1 MLRFAAYSIQQ
12 ELVATDPTGLRAVY
26 GVCLLETREVW
37 APRLGNTEE
46 AGLAAAPPD
55 LAGFADL
62 GNVVVRS
69 DRIASYL
76 KSEK

>member
-46 AGLAAAPPD
+46 AGLAAAPPTSPD
-55 LAGFADL
+55 LPTSVTWSF
-62 GNVVVRS
+62 
-69 DRIASYL
+69 DRIAL
-76 KSEK
+76 RHI